1 MLNEQEKKRQIIDAA
16 DNLFCRFGYAKTSLE
31 DIAREAA
38 LGKGTIY
45 YNFDSKEEIFFEVV
59 KRHYQ
64 IFYASLNKELTKKE
78 NFADKFSTVIQLP
91 LKLIYEHAPILLDAM
106 KNLAD
111 KYMQK
116 LCAFRKGNREK
127 MTGLLTDILE
137 YGINRGEVNPS
148 LPIKRIVNII
158 FDWFLL
164 GDSNI
169 IIKSPE
175 EFIKKAEEDYDLIVQ
190 IMLQGLL
197 LRG

>member
-1 MLNEQEKKRQIIDAA
+1 MLNEQGKKRQIIDAA
-16 DNLFCRFGYAKTSLE
+16 DILFCRFGYAKTSLE

-64 IFYASLNKELTKKE
+64 IFYATLDKELTKKE

-91 LKLIYEHAPILLDAM
+91 LKLIYEHAPVLLDAM

-116 LCAFRKGNREK
+116 LCAFRNANREK
-127 MTGLLTDILE
+127 MTNLLTDILE
-137 YGINRGEVNPS
+137 YGIKRGEVNPS
-148 LPIKRIVNII
+148 LPINRIVNII

-175 EFIKKAEEDYDLIVQ
+175 EFIKKAEKDYDLIVQ
-190 IMLQGLL
+190 IMLQGLM